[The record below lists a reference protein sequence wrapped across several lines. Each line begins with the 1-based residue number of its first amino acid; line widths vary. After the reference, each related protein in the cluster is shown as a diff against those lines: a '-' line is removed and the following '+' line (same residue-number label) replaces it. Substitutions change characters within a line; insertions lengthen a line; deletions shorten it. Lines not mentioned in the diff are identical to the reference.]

1 MHFLKAKD
9 PMEVLEEEV
18 EKQVLKGQ
26 DFYLY
31 KVYRDAYCH
40 QTELLEY
47 LV

>member
-1 MHFLKAKD
+1 
-9 PMEVLEEEV
+9 MEVVEEEV
-18 EKQVLKGQ
+18 EKQVIRGN

-40 QTELLEY
+40 QNELIKY